1 MKRIKILGIETS
13 CDETCASIVE
23 GGRGVLSNVIASS
36 ANIQAKFGGV
46 VPEIASRKHIEY
58 IGNVVDEAL
67 KIANLSFE
75 ELDGVAVTTNPGLIG
90 ALLVGVNYAKA
101 LSFAIKKPL
110 IAVNHIEGHIAAA
123 FLESDIAP
131 PFKAL
136 VVSGGHTLLYS
147 VKSYDDYEIIGKTM
161 DDAVGE
167 AYDKVARL
175 LGLGY
180 PGGPLIDRLSKLGK
194 AVVNFPKPKVNEDNF
209 DFSYS
214 GLKSSVI
221 NYVNTLNMKG
231 ETLVKE
237 DIAAS
242 FQKAAIDVLVAKVNK
257 LTSINRESVNPNFS
271 SPLVVVGGVACNSYL
286 RESLK
291 EAYIPKAIYCTDNAA
306 MVAARGY
313 YSFLKGDFANMSLN
327 AASKLVVG

>member
-1 MKRIKILGIETS
+1 MKNKNIKILGIETS
-13 CDETCASIVE
+13 CDETCASVVE
-23 GGRGVLSNVIASS
+23 NGRKVLSNIIASS

-58 IGNVVDEAL
+58 IGNVVDSAL
-67 KIANLSFE
+67 KEAKLIFE
-75 ELDGVAVTTNPGLIG
+75 EIDAIAVTTNPGLIG

-101 LSFAIKKPL
+101 LSFAVGKPL

-123 FLESDIAP
+123 FLESEIEP
-131 PFKAL
+131 PFVAL
-136 VVSGGHTLLYS
+136 VVSGGHTLLYD
-147 VKSYDDYEIIGKTM
+147 VRSYESYEIIGKTM

-180 PGGPLIDRLSKLGK
+180 PGGPLIDKLAKQGNPSI
-194 AVVNFPKPKVNEDNF
+194 NFPKPKACEDNF

-221 NYVNTLNMKG
+221 NFVNSANMKN
-231 ETLVKE
+231 ELINKE

-242 FQKAAIDVLVAKVNK
+242 FQKSAIDVLVEKSNRLLEKNEK
-257 LTSINRESVNPNFS
+257 LI
-271 SPLVVVGGVACNSYL
+271 VVGGVACNSYL
-286 RESLK
+286 REQL
-291 EAYIPKAIYCTDNAA
+291 ENAYIPKPIYCTDNAA
-306 MVAARGY
+306 MIASRAY
-313 YSFLKGDFANMSLN
+313 YSYFQNDFADLSLN
-327 AASKLVVG
+327 ASSKL